1 VSDAKEELTTENQK
15 TIESIASKVFERER
29 ALTSSSKGSNK
40 KVSTPEIKETK
51 IPCDTCGGDYPVGKF
66 VDHRMAEIMK
76 TRDAT
81 TQENSGKIKKLEE
94 KGEQKTHHFDP
105 ECTDC
110 KSGVEKLKAKPENK
124 GGYHF

>member
-1 VSDAKEELTTENQK
+1 MSDAKEELTKSNRQ
-15 TIESIASKVFERER
+15 TIEEIANKVFESRR
-29 ALTSSSKGSNK
+29 DSTDSLKGSDK
-40 KVSTPEIKETK
+40 KVSQNPDVK

-76 TRDAT
+76 TDRAT
-81 TQENSGKIKKLEE
+81 IDDNTTKIKKLEE
-94 KGEQKTHHFDP
+94 KGSEKTHHFDP

-110 KSGVEKLKAKPENK
+110 KSGVEKLRAKPEKK